1 MAKPHDWEE
10 ALNQIADEKHILRC
24 ALMDIILT
32 WEISD
37 DLSTFENVIQKG
49 REALTKT
56 DVTQE

>member
-1 MAKPHDWEE
+1 MAKPRDWEE
-10 ALNQIADEKHILRC
+10 ALNQIADEKHMLRC